1 MVPLTYIKMTAA
13 VLLLNVITAY
23 AAEQADNI
31 VIGIAPFLPVKTLV
45 QNYAPLRDFLELKLN
60 EHVTIV
66 SAPDYQT
73 YYKRIQKHDYQI
85 IITTA
90 NSAYVSST
98 DYAYTPLLQPLKL
111 THPVVVI
118 GSKNKKFT
126 NLVELR
132 DKTIAMSDATAVV
145 SMQGMQMLR
154 DFGLQPG
161 HDVTIKNLQNHSAA
175 VNYVIT
181 GEVDAAI
188 VSDRALMQMP
198 ASTKDQVKIV
208 YTWEQGAAPGIVY
221 MGNPDMPGDK
231 LKLIKYAILEFVRD
245 TPEGKKMM
253 LDTGYGDLIPVK
265 PDDLNALAPYGI
277 LLKESLSEK

>member
-1 MVPLTYIKMTAA
+1 MVPLTYIKITAA
-13 VLLLNVITAY
+13 VLLLNAITVF
-23 AAEQADNI
+23 AAEQTGGL

-45 QNYAPLRDFLELKLN
+45 QNYAPLRDYLEIKLN
-60 EHVTIV
+60 EPVTIV
-66 SAPDYQT
+66 SAPDYKT
-73 YYKRIQKHDYQI
+73 YYKCIQKHDYHI

-90 NSAYVSST
+90 SSAYVAYT
-98 DYAYTPLLQPLKL
+98 DYAYTPLLQPLNF

-118 GSKNKKFT
+118 GKDQQITKLT
-126 NLVELR
+126 ELR
-132 DKTIAMSDATAVV
+132 NKTIAMSDATAVV
-145 SMQGMQMLR
+145 SMQGLQMLR

-161 HDVTIKNLQNHSAA
+161 RDVSIKNLQNHSAA

-198 ASTKDQVKIV
+198 ATIKDKVKVI

-221 MGNPDMPGDK
+221 MGSPDMPSDR
-231 LKLIKYAILEFVRD
+231 LKLINSTILEFVRS

-253 LDTGYGDLIPVK
+253 LDTGYGDLVPVNL
-265 PDDLNALAPYGI
+265 DDLRALAPYGV
-277 LLKESLSEK
+277 LLKASLSEK

>member
-13 VLLLNVITAY
+13 VLLLNGIAVF
-23 AAEQADNI
+23 ADEPAGGL

-45 QNYAPLRDFLELKLN
+45 QNYAPLRDYLETKLS
-60 EHVTIV
+60 ERVTIV
-66 SAPDYQT
+66 SAPDYKT
-73 YYKRIQKHDYQI
+73 YYKYIQKHDYQI
-85 IITTA
+85 IITNA
-90 NSAYVSST
+90 SSAYIAYS
-98 DYAYTPLLQPLKL
+98 DYAYTLLLQPLNL
-111 THPVVVI
+111 THPVVII
-118 GSKNKKFT
+118 GKDQKLTKLT
-126 NLVELR
+126 ELH

-145 SMQGMQMLR
+145 SMQGLQMLR

-161 HDVTIKNLQNHSAA
+161 RDVTIKNMQNHSAA

-198 ASTKDQVKIV
+198 ASIKDKVKIA

-221 MGNPDMPGDK
+221 LGSPDMQGDK
-231 LKLIKYAILEFVRD
+231 LKLINKFILEFVRD

-253 LDTGYGDLIPVK
+253 LDTGYGDLIPIN
-265 PDDLNALAPYGI
+265 PADLHALAPYGI